1 MRAIQASAVLLA
13 VSIVSGCGS
22 SGSTST
28 GTSDTAALRGV
39 PWVLAGSTPSIEF
52 GAKTAQGSTGCNRFH
67 GPYSVDGDAMKLGPL
82 ATTQMACIG
91 EADQIERAFLAKL
104 DKVRKW
110 HATAKELVLSDGSG
124 SELLRFEP
132 GSLVGDWQVT
142 SFHQGNAIKSTIN
155 GTHLTAKF
163 DDAGSLSGSAGC
175 NEYHAT
181 YTTDR
186 DAIQIGP
193 PSAQQ
198 KECPQ
203 PPGIMEQEHAYLQ
216 ALTEARRYEL
226 AGPQL
231 TLLTET
237 GTIAVTLTKG

>member
-1 MRAIQASAVLLA
+1 MRAARASAILA
-13 VSIVSGCGS
+13 VVCVMSGCGD

-28 GTSDTAALRGV
+28 GASDTAALRAV
-39 PWVLAGSTPSIEF
+39 PWVLVGSTPSIEF
-52 GAKTAQGSTGCNRFH
+52 GATQAQGSTGCNRFH

-91 EADQIERAFLAKL
+91 EADQIERSFLAKL
-104 DKVRKW
+104 DKVRRW
-110 HATAKELVLSDGSG
+110 HATEKELVLSDSG
-124 SELLRFEP
+124 GGELLRFEP

-142 SFHQGNAIKSTIN
+142 SFHQGDAIKSTIN
-155 GTHLTAKF
+155 DTHLTANF
-163 DDAGSLSGSAGC
+163 DDSGSLSGSAGC
-175 NEYHAT
+175 NQYHAT
-181 YTTDR
+181 YTSDR
-186 DAIQIGP
+186 GAIQIGP

-198 KECPQ
+198 KECAQ

-231 TLLTET
+231 TLLTEK

>member
-110 HATAKELVLSDGSG
+110 HATAKE
-124 SELLRFEP
+124 
-132 GSLVGDWQVT
+132 
-142 SFHQGNAIKSTIN
+142 
-155 GTHLTAKF
+155 
-163 DDAGSLSGSAGC
+163 
-175 NEYHAT
+175 
-181 YTTDR
+181 
-186 DAIQIGP
+186 
-193 PSAQQ
+193 
-198 KECPQ
+198 
-203 PPGIMEQEHAYLQ
+203 
-216 ALTEARRYEL
+216 
-226 AGPQL
+226 
-231 TLLTET
+231 
-237 GTIAVTLTKG
+237 

>member
-1 MRAIQASAVLLA
+1 MLALAMLA
-13 VSIVSGCGS
+13 VASGCGN
-22 SGSTST
+22 SGGGAT
-28 GTSDTAALRGV
+28 GTTGSAGTTALRGV
-39 PWVLAGSTPSIEF
+39 PWVLVNSTPSIEF
-52 GAKTAQGSTGCNRFH
+52 GAKQAQGSTGCNRFN
-67 GPYSVDGDAMKLGPL
+67 GPYSVDGDTMKLGPL

-104 DKVRKW
+104 DKVRRW
-110 HATAKELVLSDGSG
+110 HATAKELVLSDDGG
-124 SELLRFEP
+124 GELLRFAVASIA
-132 GSLVGDWQVT
+132 GKWLVT
-142 SFHQGNAIKSTIN
+142 SFHQGDAIKSTIN
-155 GTHLTAKF
+155 GTHLTAAF

-181 YTTDR
+181 YTSDR
-186 DAIQIGP
+186 GSIRIDQ

-198 KECPQ
+198 KECAQ

-231 TLLTET
+231 TLLTES